1 MNLKYTI
8 LIFIVLLLW
17 ASSYVGIRYSLEV
30 FSPGNLAFLRY
41 VCASFGFAFI
51 ACFIK
56 IRRPYLSD
64 IPMILLMGLVG
75 FSLYNLL
82 LNFGERTTN
91 AGIASFIINTV
102 PFFTMLLAVIKKDEK
117 AKRLDW
123 IGLTIALAGV
133 FLIVLTKA
141 RGASFDYSTLYIAG
155 AALCQALYLSMQ
167 RNLLRKYSPVELT
180 SYSVWSGTLLLFLFS
195 ADSFRSAGK
204 SDWPHILSVIYLGLF
219 PGMIAYLIIAYALK
233 NYKASNVSSYLFLIP
248 FLTLLLGWAFL
259 KETPS
264 IWALAGGILI
274 VCGIVVKNRQMMT
287 WPAPKEQS
295 R

>member
-1 MNLKYTI
+1 MNVKYTG

-30 FSPGNLAFLRY
+30 FSPANLAFLRY
-41 VCASFGFAFI
+41 VCASLGFVFI

-64 IPMILLMGLVG
+64 IPVILLMGLTG

-117 AKRLDW
+117 ANGSDW
-123 IGLTIALAGV
+123 TGLTIALAGV
-133 FLIVLTKA
+133 FIIILTKTN
-141 RGASFDYSTLYIAG
+141 GVSLDYSTLYIAG
-155 AALCQALYLSMQ
+155 AAVCQALYLSMQ
-167 RNLLRKYSPVELT
+167 KDLLRKYSPVELT

-195 ADSFRSAGK
+195 DHSFQSAGR
-204 SDWPHILSVIYLGLF
+204 SDWSHILSVIYLGLF
-219 PGMIAYLIIAYALK
+219 PGMVAYLIIAFALK

-248 FLTLLLGWAFL
+248 FITLLLGWAFL
-259 KETPS
+259 NETPS
-264 IWALAGGILI
+264 IWAVAGGILI
-274 VCGIVVKNRQMMT
+274 VSGIIVKNRQIMT
-287 WPAPKEQS
+287 GPGPKE
-295 R
+295 